1 MYGLI
6 MDNLTK
12 EQRNRCMSRIR
23 SKDTKPEKV
32 LRGILTEL
40 GWKYRLHVDKLPG
53 IPDIVIPK
61 IKTTIFVN
69 GCFWHQHEGCKR
81 NSMPKTNV
89 VYWRRKL
96 KRNVEKQKED
106 IKALRKLRWKVFIIW
121 ECQTKNKDHL
131 VNEVQRILK

>member
-1 MYGLI
+1 

-32 LRGILTEL
+32 LRGVLTEL
-40 GWKYRLHVDKLPG
+40 GWKYRLYVDKLPG
-53 IPDIVIPK
+53 RPDIVIPK

>member
-12 EQRNRCMSRIR
+12 EQRNLCMSRIR

-40 GWKYRLHVDKLPG
+40 GWKYRLHADKLPG
-53 IPDIVIPK
+53 RPDIVIPK

-106 IKALRKLRWKVFIIW
+106 IKVLRKLRWKVFIIW